1 LPSWDRVRA
10 EITSAQ
16 AGSIPQG
23 QSAFDVVRRRKLRDL
38 ARYLNRPVVLYAVDC
53 LTPSPKTTILQQ
65 LLGPAATMI
74 EVGDKD
80 AFSEVLEEIEGGELA
95 LVLHSPGGF
104 AETAEAIVEML
115 RSRFHDISVIVPM
128 YAKSAATMLALSG
141 DRLLLDDHSELGPI
155 DPQFNFPARGVT
167 SPAARILS
175 QFDEAAKAIAENP
188 ERLPAWVP
196 ILEQY
201 APSLLEDA
209 REAWDLAHGMVE
221 RWLERYMFASGH
233 DAARKANKVAR
244 YFSGRDEHDKI
255 ARTPGRSASR
265 SARSSSSMSSTFERS
280 RHCGG
285 TCGTSTTQSTSRS
298 ARRAPTS
305 WSRTTRGTP
314 SCGPSTL
321 RLPKDRLLLR
331 RSQGRRQ
338 HQARTSAVSP
348 RVAR

>member
-221 RWLERYMFASGH
+221 RWLERYMFAAGTTRRGRRTRWPATSP
-233 DAARKANKVAR
+233 VA
-244 YFSGRDEHDKI
+244 
-255 ARTPGRSASR
+255 
-265 SARSSSSMSSTFERS
+265 
-280 RHCGG
+280 
-285 TCGTSTTQSTSRS
+285 TSTTRS
-298 ARRAPTS
+298 LARPADRHREVQGARA
-305 WSRTTRGTP
+305 RCR
-314 SCGPSTL
+314 
-321 RLPKDRLLLR
+321 R
-331 RSQGRRQ
+331 RSKGAGTAEARAGPPPRSQHHDRRDGRLQAGREPQGARLRAGRQ
-338 HQARTSAVSP
+338 R
-348 RVAR
+348 